1 MLAIAQA
8 LSFTSHKTISLMPR
22 PGVPSGHGP
31 GDPLVPLHRRCH
43 PARRVGSRRR
53 GRAAQAASGRARG
66 ARRRGDAPRAGSHG
80 TARRAAPSADSAALA
95 ADVRHL
101 DPGQVERACPA
112 SAAPSSG
119 RRASRQ
125 SAAQP
130 LVELGV
136 GDRLVAHERA
146 QVVAAAREQAGV
158 ELALGRQPG
167 ARAVVA
173 ERLGDRRDEADL
185 ALRRRGSGSAR
196 RPRRG
201 RPDRPARAA
210 SARRSRSRSRPRA
223 RRRRAASRW
232 SRRRPCTR

>member
-1 MLAIAQA
+1 MLAIAQVYR
-8 LSFTSHKTISLMPR
+8 SHHTMTISLMPR
-22 PGVPSGHGP
+22 PGVPSRHGP
-31 GDPLVPLHRRCH
+31 GEPLAPLHRRCH

-80 TARRAAPSADSAALA
+80 TARRARASADRRALA

-101 DPGQVERACPA
+101 DPGQVDGRALRA
-112 SAAPSSG
+112 QLRVAVGAHAPEP
-119 RRASRQ
+119 
-125 SAAQP
+125 AQP

-136 GDRLVAHERA
+136 RDRSSRTQRA

-173 ERLGDRRDEADL
+173 ERLGDRRDQADL
-185 ALRRRGSGSAR
+185 ALAVAVAVARGDLAAV
-196 RPRRG
+196 G
-201 RPDRPARAA
+201 RIDRARAA

-223 RRRRAASRW
+223 RPRRAASRW